1 MPPPPD
7 SSSCPAYWVT
17 PRHLAGDDDLLA
29 DQVGSHLTAA
39 GWTSLTLVRGRR
51 EPDESDDARQVLRS
65 TVLYVAA
72 DALSWAQWV
81 LADEPILLGD
91 QPVAWTVSARA
102 TPESLP
108 QWNAYFS
115 AGTPHE
121 VVTDF
126 LLALENRPDPAH
138 GYAAPQAVLDAL
150 AGGGWVRDV
159 DTSAAMSDPQL
170 AASMAFTTLP
180 DEGIQDGDPFVL
192 DPEGEA
198 AGWQA
203 WCEPRMGAG
212 LLWAV
217 MFSASTPHDLVAA
230 FAGSL
235 ASPAPVLRHTLPESS
250 EGQLTVQPTV

>member
-1 MPPPPD
+1 MPPSPD
-7 SSSCPAYWVT
+7 FSSFPAYWVT
-17 PRHLAGDDDLLA
+17 PRHLAGDDGLLA

-65 TVLYVAA
+65 TVLYVAP

-81 LADEPILLGD
+81 LADEPVLLGD

-108 QWNAYFS
+108 LWNAYFS
-115 AGTPHE
+115 AGTPPE
-121 VVTDF
+121 AVTDF
-126 LLALENRPDPAH
+126 LLVLEDHPDPAH
-138 GYAAPQAVLDAL
+138 GYAGPQAVLDAL
-150 AGGGWVRDV
+150 AGGGWVRDI
-159 DTSAAMSDPQL
+159 DTPTAMSDPRL

-180 DEGIQDGDPFVL
+180 DEGIQDGDPLVL
-192 DPEGEA
+192 DPGAEA

-212 LLWAV
+212 LLWAA

-230 FAGSL
+230 FAASL